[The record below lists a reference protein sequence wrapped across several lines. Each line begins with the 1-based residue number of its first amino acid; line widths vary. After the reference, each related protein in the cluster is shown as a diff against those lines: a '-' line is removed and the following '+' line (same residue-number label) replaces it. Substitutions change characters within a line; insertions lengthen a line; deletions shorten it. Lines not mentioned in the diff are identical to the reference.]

1 MISKLLVA
9 NRGEIAIRAFR
20 AAYEM
25 GIATVAVYP
34 YEDRNSLHRLK
45 ADESYQIGEIGHP
58 VRAYLSVDEIIRVAK
73 HSGADAVYP
82 GYGFLSENP
91 ELASACVEAGITFV
105 GPSAQVL
112 ELTGNKSRAI
122 DAARAAGLPVLA
134 SSAPS
139 SSVDELVAAARDMA
153 FPVFVKA
160 VSGGGGR
167 GMRRVTDPEAL
178 AEAVEAASRE
188 AESAFGDPAVYLEQ
202 AVINPRHIEVQI
214 LADTQGNVMH
224 LFERDC
230 SVQRRHQKVI
240 ELAPAPNL
248 DPALRERICSDAV
261 ALARQIGYSCA
272 GTIEFLLD
280 ERGNHVFIECNPRIQ
295 VEHTVTEEIT
305 DVDLVGS
312 QLRIAAGESLA
323 DLGLNQDTLVI
334 RGAAL
339 QCRITT
345 EDPANGFRP
354 DTGRITAYRS
364 PGGAGVR
371 LDGGTNVG
379 AEVLAHFDSMLVK
392 LTCRGRDFSTAV
404 ARARRAL
411 AEFRIRGVSTN
422 IPFLQAVI
430 DDPDFRAGRVTT
442 SFIDER
448 PQLLTAHTP
457 ADRGTKILN
466 YLADVT
472 VNKPNG
478 ERPTGVYPQDKLPVL
493 DLSAVPAA
501 GSKQRLI
508 ELGPEGFARWMRDS
522 KAVGVTDTTFRD
534 AHQSLLAT
542 RLRSTGLLKV
552 APYVARMMPQ
562 LLSIECWGGATY
574 DVALRFLKED
584 PWERL
589 AALREA
595 VPNICL
601 QMLLR
606 GRNTVG
612 YTPYPELVT
621 SAFVEEATATGIDIF
636 RIFDALNNVESM
648 RPAIDAVRETGTAI
662 AEVAMSYTGDLSNPG
677 ENLYTL
683 DYYLKLAEQ
692 IVDAGAHVL
701 AIKDMAG
708 LLRPHSAHLLV
719 SALRSR
725 FDLPVHVHTHD
736 TPGGQLATYLAA
748 WQAGASAVDG
758 AAAPLAGTT
767 SQPALS
773 SIVAAAAHTEYDTGL
788 SLDAVCD
795 LEPYWEA
802 LRKVYAP
809 FESGLPAPTG
819 RVYTHEI
826 PGGQLSNLRQQAI
839 ALGLGDRFEE
849 IEANYAAADR
859 VLGRLVK
866 VTPSSKVV
874 GDLALAMVGAGISA
888 QEFAADPARYDIPDS
903 VIGFLRGELGDPPG
917 GWPEPL
923 RTKAL
928 EGRGPA
934 KPIQELSVEDE
945 QLLAAPG
952 PKRQAALNR
961 LLFPGPTKEFE
972 AHRETYGDTSS
983 LSANQFFY
991 GLRYGE
997 EHRVELERGVQLLI
1011 GLEAISD
1018 ADERGMRTV
1027 MCILNGQLRPVLVR
1041 DRSIASEVPAAE
1053 KADRN
1058 NPDHVAAPFAGVVT
1072 VGVSAGDTVEAGA
1085 TIATIE
1091 AMKMEAA
1098 ITAPKAGTVERVA
1111 VATTA
1116 QVEGGDL
1123 LVVVGS
1129 AGRSEA
1135 TGESGSAGRSE
1146 ATGGLT

>member
-25 GIATVAVYP
+25 NIATVAVYA
-34 YEDRNSLHRLK
+34 YEDRNSPHRMK
-45 ADESYQIGEIGHP
+45 ADESYQIGEPGHP
-58 VRAYLSVDEIIRVAK
+58 VRSYLSIEEIIRVALDA
-73 HSGADAVYP
+73 GADAVYP

-91 ELASACVEAGITFV
+91 ELASACAEAGITFV
-105 GPSAQVL
+105 GPGAHVL
-112 ELTGNKSRAI
+112 ELTGNKARAI
-122 DAARAAGLPVLA
+122 AAAREAGLPVLA

-139 SSVDELVAAARDMA
+139 ASVDDLVAASADMT
-153 FPVFVKA
+153 FPIFVKA

-167 GMRRVTDPEAL
+167 GMRRVADREGL
-178 AEAVEAASRE
+178 AEAIEAASRE
-188 AESAFGDPAVYLEQ
+188 AESAFGDPLVYLEQ
-202 AVINPRHIEVQI
+202 AVLNPRHIEVQI
-214 LADTQGNVMH
+214 LADGKGNVIH

-248 DPALRERICSDAV
+248 PHELRVKMCDDAV
-261 ALARQIGYSCA
+261 AFARRIGYSCA
-272 GTIEFLLD
+272 GTVEFLLD
-280 ERGNHVFIECNPRIQ
+280 ERGNHVFIEMNPRIQ

-305 DVDLVGS
+305 DVDLVAS
-312 QLRIAAGESLA
+312 QLRIAAGETLA
-323 DLGLNQDTLVI
+323 DLGLSQEAIQV
-334 RGAAL
+334 RGAAM

-345 EDPANGFRP
+345 EDPAKGFRP
-354 DTGRITAYRS
+354 DTGRITGYRS
-364 PGGAGVR
+364 PGGAGIR
-371 LDGGTNVG
+371 LDGGTNLG
-379 AEVLAHFDSMLVK
+379 AEIGAHFDSMLVK
-392 LTCRGRDFSTAV
+392 LTCRGRDFSIAV

-411 AEFRIRGVSTN
+411 AEFRVRGVSTN
-422 IPFLQAVI
+422 IPFLLSVV

-448 PQLLTAHTP
+448 PQLLTGHAS
-457 ADRGTKILN
+457 ADRGSKIIN
-466 YLADVT
+466 YLAEVT
-472 VNKPNG
+472 VNSPYG
-478 ERPTGVYPQDKLPVL
+478 SRERVYPQDKLPDADL
-493 DLSAVPAA
+493 DATPAA
-501 GSKQRLI
+501 GSRQRLI
-508 ELGPEGFARWMRDS
+508 ELGPERFAAWLRDS
-522 KAVGVTDTTFRD
+522 PAVGVTDTTFRD

-542 RLRSTGLLKV
+542 RVRTSGLVAV
-552 APYVARMMPQ
+552 APYLARMTPE
-562 LLSIECWGGATY
+562 LLSLECWGGATY

-589 AALREA
+589 AELREV

-612 YTPYPELVT
+612 YTPYPEIVT
-621 SAFVEEATATGIDIF
+621 SAFVEEATATGIDVY
-636 RIFDALNNVESM
+636 RIFDALNNVDSM
-648 RPAIDAVRETGTAI
+648 RPAIDAVRATGTAV

-677 ENLYTL
+677 ETLYTL
-683 DYYLKLAEQ
+683 DYYLELAEQ
-692 IVDAGAHVL
+692 IVEAGAHVL

-708 LLRPHSAHLLV
+708 LLRAPAATTLV

-736 TPGGQLATYLAA
+736 TPGGQLATYTAA

-767 SQPALS
+767 SQPSLS
-773 SIVAAAAHTEYDTGL
+773 SIVAAAMYTPYDTGL
-788 SLDAVCD
+788 SLSAICD

-819 RVYTHEI
+819 RVYSHEI

-839 ALGLGDRFEE
+839 ALGLGNRFEDVE
-849 IEANYAAADR
+849 DAYAGADR
-859 VLGRLVK
+859 VLGHLVK

-874 GDLALAMVGAGISA
+874 GDLALALVGAGTTA
-888 QEFAADPARYDIPDS
+888 DEFAADPARFDIPDS

-928 EGRGPA
+928 AGRAPA
-934 KPIQELSVEDE
+934 KPTQELSAADE
-945 QLLAAPG
+945 ALLGEPG
-952 PKRQAALNR
+952 LGRQRTLNR

-972 AHRETYGDTSS
+972 AHREVYGDTSR
-983 LSANQFFY
+983 LSANQFWY
-991 GLRYGE
+991 GLRHGD
-997 EHRVELERGVQLLI
+997 EHRIQIDRGVDLII
-1011 GLEAISD
+1011 GLEAISEP
-1018 ADERGMRTV
+1018 DERGMRTV
-1027 MCILNGQLRPVLVR
+1027 MCILNGQLRPVVVR
-1041 DRSIASEVPAAE
+1041 DESIADTVPAAE
-1053 KADRN
+1053 KADRT

-1072 VGVSAGDTVEAGA
+1072 VNVDAGDQVAAGQ

-1098 ITAPKAGTVERVA
+1098 ITAPKAGTVNRVA
-1111 VATTA
+1111 VAATA

-1123 LVVVGS
+1123 LAVISSGPGVPQR
-1129 AGRSEA
+1129 A
-1135 TGESGSAGRSE
+1135 GESA
-1146 ATGGLT
+1146 ATGGSGGDST